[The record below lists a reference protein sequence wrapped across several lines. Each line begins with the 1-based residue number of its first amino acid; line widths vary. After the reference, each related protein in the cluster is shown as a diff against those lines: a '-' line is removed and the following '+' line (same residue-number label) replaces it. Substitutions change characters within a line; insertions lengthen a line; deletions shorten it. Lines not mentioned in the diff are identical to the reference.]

1 MDALVVG
8 EYFEFVGL
16 PFDESCRHAGIMSCL
31 GVKLNQRHHVGDV
44 GRKSN
49 RGVGRDK
56 LAIHSLSHKTWRLS
70 LSKYKTHHINICNSV
85 KSVVGRLQL

>member
-1 MDALVVG
+1 MDALVVGVG

-16 PFDESCRHAGIMSCL
+16 PFDESCCHAGIMRCL
-31 GVKLNQRHHVGDV
+31 GVKLNQSHHVGDV

-56 LAIHSLSHKTWRLS
+56 LAIHSLSLLKLGASHCQSTKLITL
-70 LSKYKTHHINICNSV
+70 TFTTA
-85 KSVVGRLQL
+85 